1 MLSEGINEIFITFF
15 FAVIGYTGL
24 TITLLLSLKKN
35 IPHLFWRIVSLI
47 ILIHVFMVWS
57 YRYDWQFAVSVRN
70 GYSGFLIFHTALLM
84 ILLSNF
90 VKENI
95 EKTLIRISFI
105 VVTTGAVGAVFKY
118 DVVAVYKILVLICA
132 AVGSTGLLWVFL
144 KRLKKE

>member
-57 YRYDWQFAVSVRN
+57 SRYDWQFSMSVRN

-118 DVVAVYKILVLICA
+118 DVVAVYKIPVLICA

>member
-15 FAVIGYTGL
+15 FAVTGYIGL
-24 TITLLLSLKKN
+24 TITLLLSLKQN

-70 GYSGFLIFHTALLM
+70 GYSGFLIFHTALLI

-90 VKENI
+90 VQENI
-95 EKTLIRISFI
+95 ARILIKISFI
-105 VVTTGAVGAVFKY
+105 VVTTGAVGAVFRY
-118 DVVAVYKILVLICA
+118 DVVEIYKVPVLIFA
-132 AVGSTGLLWVFL
+132 VVGSAGLFWSYFL
-144 KRLKKE
+144 KK